1 MMDGHDGRGWG
12 AGRGGEGP
20 CPLWRWGQ
28 TETEDDTLRQR
39 GRCSR
44 ADYLLRED
52 SNETVGRQ
60 RGGDYG
66 VAVAQL
72 NCWGPGFEWGKE
84 MQVLRMS
91 NSGVRI
97 RCCFQRV
104 VFISRMK

>member
-1 MMDGHDGRGWG
+1 MTDEAGERGEGGRGP
-12 AGRGGEGP
+12 ALCGGGV
-20 CPLWRWGQ
+20 
-28 TETEDDTLRQR
+28 RQR
-39 GRCSR
+39 RRTTRYVREEDAVGQIICSGRIRMKPS
-44 ADYLLRED
+44 ADSVE
-52 SNETVGRQ
+52 
-60 RGGDYG
+60 GDYG